1 MKIVCDGSRRP
12 VRSRRRKWGLSG
24 CIAAVM
30 LSACAPLTTMLPSGK
45 PQPSVAEPGV
55 PEDVPEAPRV
65 NPMADVAGDKPLP
78 VLKGAL
84 ERIDCTSRVG
94 EFHARMALE
103 ARGGQIASFAYY
115 SKWKPRT
122 CALDFERI
130 DPKTKWRLM
139 LDGATRVQ
147 TPQGIFV
154 IRTHDG
160 AYTFEFQ
167 NIQRQKFCG
176 MMGNINGTMTVL
188 RKTKPP
194 SCSVVGVLD
203 ANDSFLESLYKGK
216 LFAPAR

>member
-1 MKIVCDGSRRP
+1 MIRP
-12 VRSRRRKWGLSG
+12 VRSRCRRRKWGLSG

-30 LSACAPLTTMLPSGK
+30 LSACAPLKTMLPAGK
-45 PQPSVAEPGV
+45 PQPSVAESSV
-55 PEDVPEAPRV
+55 PEDVPEAPHV

-84 ERIDCTSRVG
+84 ERIDCTSGV
-94 EFHARMALE
+94 EDFHARMALE
-103 ARGGQIASFAYY
+103 ARGGQIVSFAYY

-122 CALDFERI
+122 CALDFERN

-154 IRTHDG
+154 IRTHDD

-167 NIQRQKFCG
+167 KIPRQKFCG
-176 MMGNINGTMTVL
+176 MMGHINGTMTVM
-188 RKTKPP
+188 RKTQPP
-194 SCSVVGVLD
+194 ACSVVGVLD
-203 ANDSFLESLYKGK
+203 ANDTYLERLYHDKRLG
-216 LFAPAR
+216 PTR